1 MAVELGMAGREN
13 VPYHGNPLVALGAY
27 RPGKCPGI
35 LTCFFVWN
43 DSFILIKLQMYCLV
57 CFYVDVKNLNVS
69 FNVKILIENI
79 LLVNSTCIITW
90 VFMWIW
96 LFWLKLK
103 YESYDG

>member
-35 LTCFFVWN
+35 LTRFLYETIHFF
-43 DSFILIKLQMYCLV
+43 LIKLQIYCLV

-79 LLVNSTCIITW
+79 LLVNSTCIIT
-90 VFMWIW
+90 
-96 LFWLKLK
+96 
-103 YESYDG
+103 